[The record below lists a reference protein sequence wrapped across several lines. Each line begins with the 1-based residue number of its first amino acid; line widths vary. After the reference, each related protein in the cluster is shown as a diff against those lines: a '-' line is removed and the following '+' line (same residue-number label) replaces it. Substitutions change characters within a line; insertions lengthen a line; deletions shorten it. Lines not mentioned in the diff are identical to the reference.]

1 MNQTDTTEVVRDS
14 LVSLSSKAGFKTDS
28 ASDSVNKLLTK
39 PQVLHTRVIIPPRG
53 FVGVPRPSLPYAES
67 WIFVTF
73 LIVFI
78 VLVVSRAVTVLMQ
91 GAKSF
96 FQVKER
102 ISIFNKTTI
111 SDMRTRLLMVVYPI
125 LVLSLYTFL
134 LFHKPSQDY
143 NLINYGYFA
152 SLFFLFFV
160 IKYFLITV
168 VGYVFVDDKS
178 AKMFKENYFQ
188 VLVFA
193 SFLLFP
199 ILVLRVYGPDFL
211 VHATELISIG
221 ICVLSYSLIIFKLF
235 QIFLDKTV
243 VTFYIMLYLCTLEIL
258 PVFGMIKLIGLLP

>member
-1 MNQTDTTEVVRDS
+1 MNQTDTTEVFRDS

-168 VGYVFVDDKS
+168 VGYV
-178 AKMFKENYFQ
+178 
-188 VLVFA
+188 
-193 SFLLFP
+193 
-199 ILVLRVYGPDFL
+199 LRVYGPDFL